1 MFCSF
6 AKISPAHGFI
16 LHLPALLFLPVLYKL
31 NVAQNT
37 FVNKPHSRSTW
48 AHFHENIQFNSSP
61 DPWKINRAA
70 ANLPKV
76 VFTHEVWFMRNLKCT
91 AEDSLRV
98 WSHLCFYCFLWKQRK
113 DQTHWMKHACFS
125 LLLHLCAFQTHEHI
139 MTYSTA
145 DTVISWIF
153 SFGTFGM
160 QSTKYLL

>member
-1 MFCSF
+1 
-6 AKISPAHGFI
+6 
-16 LHLPALLFLPVLYKL
+16 LYKL

-91 AEDSLRV
+91 AENSLRV
-98 WSHLCFYCFLWKQRK
+98 WSHLSLKKRK
-113 DQTHWMKHACFS
+113 DQTHWNMPVFHCCCIYVHFRLMNTYTVQLTQYFHLG
-125 LLLHLCAFQTHEHI
+125 LLECNLPSIFFKRGSCA
-139 MTYSTA
+139 YSSEG
-145 DTVISWIF
+145 SWIA
-153 SFGTFGM
+153 TIM
-160 QSTKYLL
+160 RII